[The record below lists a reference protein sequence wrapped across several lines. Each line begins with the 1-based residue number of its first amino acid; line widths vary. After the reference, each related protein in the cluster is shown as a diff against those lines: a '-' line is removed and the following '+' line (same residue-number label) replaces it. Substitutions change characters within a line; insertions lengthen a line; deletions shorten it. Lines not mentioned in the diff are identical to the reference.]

1 MGDEAARMFT
11 GQGDNYSSVPMCT
24 RQAAETCF
32 SGGHWGVDNL
42 ILIPAAAAGGCDVD
56 F

>member
-32 SGGHWGVDNL
+32 SGGH
-42 ILIPAAAAGGCDVD
+42 
-56 F
+56 